1 MDYQKYYECR
11 KMIRDFRENDVLI
24 NGLTALIAT
33 LENTNE
39 LLKKISDEL
48 KNQGKK

>member
-1 MDYQKYYECR
+1 MEYHKYYECR
-11 KMIRDFRENDVLI
+11 KQIAEIRERDVLI
-24 NGLTALIAT
+24 NGFAALIAT

-48 KNQGKK
+48 KYQDKK